1 MTRADGRADD
11 ELRPV
16 TIECNVL
23 KSAAG
28 SATIR
33 CGDTWVLCAASIE
46 ERVPKWLEGKGRG
59 WVTAEYS
66 MLPASTSGR
75 NQREGWKGKWPKG
88 RTQEI
93 GRLVG
98 RALRGATVLKRL
110 GEVSIIVDCDVLQ
123 ADGGTRTASV
133 TGGFVALVL
142 ALQKLRA
149 EGKLQGPVLRDTVCA
164 VSVGLLKEQGVVLDM
179 PYEEDHR
186 AEVDLNIVST
196 GSGGLVEVQATA
208 EGEPFAPELL
218 GEMVA
223 LGLQGNE
230 LLTSMQSRVLE
241 EAGVSLSKHVIGSGQ
256 NA

>member
-33 CGDTWVLCAASIE
+33 CGDTWVLCAASVE
-46 ERVPKWLEGKGRG
+46 ERVPKWMEGKGRG

-66 MLPASTSGR
+66 MLPASTDSR
-75 NQREGWKGKWPKG
+75 NSREGWKGKWPRG

-98 RALRGATVLKRL
+98 RALRGATVLERL
-110 GEVSIIVDCDVLQ
+110 GEVNIMVDCDVLQ

-142 ALQKLRA
+142 ALQKLREA
-149 EGKLQGPVLRDTVCA
+149 GKIQGPVLRDTVCA
-164 VSVGLLKEQGVVLDM
+164 VSVGLLKEAGVVLDM

-196 GSGGLVEVQATA
+196 GRGGLVEVQCTA
-208 EGEPFAPELL
+208 EGEPFAPDVFS
-218 GEMVA
+218 EMVS

-230 LLTSMQSRVLE
+230 QLTALQRRVLE
-241 EAGVSLSKHVIGSGQ
+241 EAGVTVSKHIISSEQ
-256 NA
+256 SA